1 MTKGGNEYEEI
12 ELVIKRGRVA
22 LLLGV
27 LLLPCKVKAADYA
40 IENEETLTTHEDGI
54 RYTLSKKT
62 YDSWEEA
69 ADDIGEIA
77 REFGVK
83 RDHKKEW
90 LVIPVEIESE
100 KRDS

>member
-1 MTKGGNEYEEI
+1 MKKLNWLLKGAG
-12 ELVIKRGRVA
+12 VA

-83 RDHKKEW
+83 RDHKKE
-90 LVIPVEIESE
+90 
-100 KRDS
+100 

>member
-1 MTKGGNEYEEI
+1 MKKLNWLLKGAG
-12 ELVIKRGRVA
+12 VA

-69 ADDIGEIA
+69 ADDIGEMGLNISMRMA
-77 REFGVK
+77 S
-83 RDHKKEW
+83 
-90 LVIPVEIESE
+90 I
-100 KRDS
+100 